1 MKITN
6 NLVSWNNSYKNKD
19 NYLFVPN
26 EEVVRFISKYVKKR
40 IGINKF
46 ENIDTK
52 NNNKIL
58 DFGCGIGRHI
68 IYGLEMGL
76 DMYGFDLSD
85 VAIKE
90 CLNWAAAK
98 NIKISNDKVLSSEA
112 NNLPWDND
120 FFQYAISHAVLDSM
134 TYAAARQGCIEL
146 HRILAKNGL
155 FYCDLISGDDSNHS
169 VDFAGEEIIETKH
182 EYNTTQNYYNYE
194 KICLL
199 IKDLFTIESI
209 ELIRKKN
216 MISEKYFSRF
226 HLVLKSI

>member
-1 MKITN
+1 MKK
-6 NLVSWNNSYKNKD
+6 NLIRWNSSYKNKD

-40 IGINKF
+40 VGVNKF
-46 ENIDTK
+46 ENVDTK

-85 VAIKE
+85 IAINE
-90 CLNWAAAK
+90 CLNWTEAK
-98 NIKISNDKVLSSEA
+98 NFKISRDKITVSDA
-112 NNLPWDND
+112 NNLPWEDN
-120 FFQYAISHAVLDSM
+120 FFQYVISHAVLDSM
-134 TYAAARQGCIEL
+134 TYDNARQGCIEL
-146 HRILAKNGL
+146 HRILVKDGL
-155 FYCDLISGDDSNHS
+155 FYCDLISGDDSNHAF
-169 VDFAGEEIIETKH
+169 DFAGEEIVKTKH
-182 EYNTTQNYYNYE
+182 EFNTTQNYYNYE

-199 IKDLFTIESI
+199 IKDLFAIESI

-216 MISEKYFSRF
+216 IITEKYFSRF
-226 HLVLKSI
+226 HLVLKAI